1 MNDQVGDLESA
12 SEALSAVD
20 VLAALMQRHAAWLE
34 ALASVGSAAAGGR
47 ERLIVAEIALTQL
60 EELAPQ
66 AGLLLADA
74 LAGHAPEVHDELLRL
89 LSGPPVS
96 IPAVEQEPLAVE
108 AVDDRAEDF
117 VQLELPAMVPPPS
130 VIAQPPELP
139 PAAVALTDA
148 HVARLKAS
156 LNGELKPAAVNQE
169 RHQHQALQSLRK
181 QLGGV
186 PPRLATRGDVLNLLK
201 QVELSMADSRTWEQ
215 LSSRGRRILVEGLAA
230 RIRAIQAVHGQMHDL
245 QSQDNV
251 GDRARAVVRELIKQ
265 TAPGKIDRLAWGL
278 ALKHDSRSTN
288 WLEDARQIQLDLDDE
303 LGIAPEP
310 ELAPKFNIDD
320 AFRRL
325 REEVATLPAGQ
336 LAASIHDLRSSGVAE
351 TDRRWVKLLEPRLAD
366 LVGDRTLAKVTR
378 AVASALAEQDTA
390 DDSVRAIDANWYGFT
405 HTTGKRAVIVGGDGR
420 SERSEAM
427 KTAFQFE
434 RLDWPD
440 IPKNGPNK
448 ANALIA
454 QVRKGHYQIVICL
467 QPFISHKLT
476 DQLFDIDVPG
486 TKVVLAQGYG
496 MLQVKLALE
505 RYLPRPK

>member
-1 MNDQVGDLESA
+1 MNDQLGDLEAA

-20 VLAALMQRHAAWLE
+20 VLAALMQRHAAWLA
-34 ALASVGSAAAGGR
+34 ALAGVGSGAAGGR
-47 ERLIVAEIALTQL
+47 DRLIVAEIALTQL

-89 LSGPPVS
+89 LSGPPMS
-96 IPAVEQEPLAVE
+96 MPALEQEPLAVE
-108 AVDDRAEDF
+108 AVDDRAEDV
-117 VQLELPAMVPPPS
+117 VQLELPATVPPP
-130 VIAQPPELP
+130 VIALPANPPP
-139 PAAVALTDA
+139 PPVALTDA

-201 QVELSMADSRTWEQ
+201 QVELAMADSRTWDQ
-215 LSSRGRRILVEGLAA
+215 LSARGRRILVEGLAA
-230 RIRAIQAVHGQMHDL
+230 RIRAIQAVYDQMSDMQTL
-245 QSQDNV
+245 DGV
-251 GDRARAVVRELIKQ
+251 AERTRAVMRELIKQ
-265 TAPGKIDRLAWGL
+265 AEPGRIDRRAWGL
-278 ALKHDSRSTN
+278 ALKHESRSVN
-288 WLEDARQIQLDLDDE
+288 WLEDARQIQQELDDE
-303 LGIAPEP
+303 LGISPEP
-310 ELAPKFNIDD
+310 DLPPKFNIDD

-325 REEVATLPAGQ
+325 REEVAALPADQ
-336 LAASIHDLRSSGVAE
+336 LAARIHDLRANGVAE

-366 LVGDRTLAKVTR
+366 LAGDRTLAKVTR
-378 AVASALAEQDTA
+378 AVASALAEDDSD
-390 DDSVRAIDANWYGFT
+390 DDSVRAIDANWHGFA
-405 HTTGKRAVIVGGDGR
+405 HTAGKRAVIVGGDGR
-420 SERSEAM
+420 SERSVAM

-454 QVRKGHYQIVICL
+454 QVRKGKYQIVICL

-496 MLQVKLALE
+496 LVQVKLALE